1 MTEKDLSEIHQYLEN
16 NVKILNYLYSI
27 TEFIQSKKSD
37 NFSDDIKT
45 KIDIESA
52 IFAIVEDIENKRF
65 DWMNKAYSTISQN
78 YEYIKQRIKN
88 TSNFLL
94 KAIYSEI
101 LYYSNESQFK
111 NYIQQAVENY
121 FKVLKEARKDLSKS
135 SGEDFVHSIID
146 ILKKLLHLAVISKSP
161 AQKDIKKFILE
172 FVRIDTNVTLYH
184 YLIVTIISQMLEYN
198 KLFKKTDF
206 DGIDDIFW
214 NLANLKFKAGDY
226 HYVISIVEKYASKID
241 AKRGKLSYPWDDLL
255 GKSLVKSMDTA
266 NSNMAARSW
275 CVDAIKH
282 YTRLMNKYTNKV
294 KQLEQKYITFKD
306 KLEISEFSHS
316 IDTKPFIDTAK
327 DVLNNKPID
336 IFKILSASNIF
347 YPTLDSLK
355 NKYGC
360 LTDIISTSYLDHN
373 MHPAKISSSK
383 TEQDVLLRNYSNFWQ
398 LYQIT
403 VQYIFIE
410 GVREN
415 KFNVQDLMIFLMN
428 YSCFFDLIPKSV
440 SRNKRIKYN
449 WSATIISIFENYFNE
464 MHKWFKNPKMYY
476 PYLVTITESLVLKF
490 ETWIRH
496 YLACHKQPTIS
507 SIPQENG
514 IIREKDLNFLLYD
527 DFIIKKFDFNDLLFF
542 RYLFIAKEGLNLR
555 NEIAHGVLN
564 PEQYTVELFNYVFFA
579 FLRLAK
585 YVFPTAERNKFI
597 KKQRLIKL

>member
-1 MTEKDLSEIHQYLEN
+1 MTEEDLSEIHNYLEN

-27 TEFIQSKKSD
+27 TELIQSKRKA

-52 IFAIVEDIENKRF
+52 IFAIVEDIKNKRL
-65 DWMNKAYSTISQN
+65 DWMDKAYSTISQN
-78 YEYIKQRIKN
+78 YEYIEQRIEN

-121 FKVLKEARKDLSKS
+121 FKVLKEAGKALSKS
-135 SGEDFVHSIID
+135 SPEDFVHSIID

-184 YLIVTIISQMLEYN
+184 YLIVTIISQMLDYN
-198 KLFKKTDF
+198 KLFKKNDF

-226 HYVISIVEKYASKID
+226 HYVINIVEKYAHKID
-241 AKRGKLSYPWDDLL
+241 DKRGKLSYPWDDLL
-255 GKSLVKSMDTA
+255 GKSLVKSMDTE

-275 CVDAIKH
+275 CIDAIKH
-282 YTRLMNKYTNKV
+282 YSRIMNKYTNKV
-294 KQLEQKYITFKD
+294 KLLEQKYITFKD
-306 KLEISEFSHS
+306 KLEISEFRQS
-316 IDTKPFIDTAK
+316 IDTEPFIDTAK

-347 YPTLDSLK
+347 YPTLESLK

-360 LTDIISTSYLDHN
+360 LTDIIPTSYLDHN

-415 KFNVQDLMIFLMN
+415 KFNVQDLMTFLMN

-449 WSATIISIFENYFNE
+449 WSATIISIFETYFNE

-555 NEIAHGVLN
+555 NEIAHGVLI
-564 PEQYTVELFNYVFFA
+564 PEQYTVEIFNYVFFA

>member
-27 TEFIQSKKSD
+27 TEFIQTKKSD

-101 LYYSNESQFK
+101 LYYSNDSQYR

-121 FKVLKEARKDLSKS
+121 FIVLKEAAKDLSDS
-135 SGEDFVHSIID
+135 SSENFVHSLIA

-161 AQKDIKKFILE
+161 VQKDIKKFILE
-172 FVRIDTNVTLYH
+172 LVHIDSNVTLYH

-241 AKRGKLSYPWDDLL
+241 DKRGKLSYPWDDLL

-266 NSNMAARSW
+266 NSNMAARYW

-282 YTRLMNKYTNKV
+282 YARLMNKYTNKV

-306 KLEISEFSHS
+306 KLEISEFRQS
-316 IDTKPFIDTAK
+316 IDTEPFINTAK

-415 KFNVQDLMIFLMN
+415 KFNVQDLMTFLIN

-449 WSATIISIFENYFNE
+449 WSATIISIFETYFNE

-555 NEIAHGVLN
+555 NEIAHGVLI
-564 PEQYTVELFNYVFFA
+564 PEQYTVEIFNYVFFA

>member
-1 MTEKDLSEIHQYLEN
+1 M
-16 NVKILNYLYSI
+16 
-27 TEFIQSKKSD
+27 
-37 NFSDDIKT
+37 
-45 KIDIESA
+45 
-52 IFAIVEDIENKRF
+52 
-65 DWMNKAYSTISQN
+65 
-78 YEYIKQRIKN
+78 
-88 TSNFLL
+88 
-94 KAIYSEI
+94 
-101 LYYSNESQFK
+101 
-111 NYIQQAVENY
+111 
-121 FKVLKEARKDLSKS
+121 
-135 SGEDFVHSIID
+135 
-146 ILKKLLHLAVISKSP
+146 HLAVISKSP
-161 AQKDIKKFILE
+161 VQKDIKKFILE
-172 FVRIDTNVTLYH
+172 LVHIDSNVTLYH

-198 KLFKKTDF
+198 KLFKKTVF

-241 AKRGKLSYPWDDLL
+241 DKRGKLSYPWDDLL

-266 NSNMAARSW
+266 NSNMAARYW

-282 YTRLMNKYTNKV
+282 YARLMNKYTNKV

-306 KLEISEFSHS
+306 KLEISEFRQS
-316 IDTKPFIDTAK
+316 IDTEPFINTAK

-415 KFNVQDLMIFLMN
+415 KFNVQDLMTFLIN

-449 WSATIISIFENYFNE
+449 WSATIISIFETYFNE

-555 NEIAHGVLN
+555 NEIAHGVLI
-564 PEQYTVELFNYVFFA
+564 PEQYTVEIFNYVFFA

>member
-1 MTEKDLSEIHQYLEN
+1 MTEKDLSEIHKYLEN

-27 TEFIQSKKSD
+27 TEFIHSKKSD

-52 IFAIVEDIENKRF
+52 IFAIVEDIKNKRL
-65 DWMNKAYSTISQN
+65 DWMDKAYSTIAQN
-78 YEYIKQRIKN
+78 YEYIEQRIKN

-101 LYYSNESQFK
+101 LYYSNDSQYR
-111 NYIQQAVENY
+111 NYIQQTVDNY
-121 FKVLKEARKDLSKS
+121 FIVLKEAVKDLSNS
-135 SGEDFVHSIID
+135 SSENLVHSLIA

-161 AQKDIKKFILE
+161 VQKDVKKFILE
-172 FVRIDTNVTLYH
+172 LVRIDSNVTLYH

-198 KLFKKTDF
+198 KLFKKSDF
-206 DGIDDIFW
+206 AGIDDIFW
-214 NLANLKFKAGDY
+214 NLVNLKFNTGDY
-226 HYVISIVEKYASKID
+226 HYVIGIVEKYAHKID
-241 AKRGKLSYPWDDLL
+241 DKRGKLSYPWDDLL

-275 CVDAIKH
+275 CIDAIKH

-294 KQLEQKYITFKD
+294 KQLERKYITFKD
-306 KLEISEFSHS
+306 KLEISEFRHS
-316 IDTKPFIDTAK
+316 IDTKPFIDVAVDILK
-327 DVLNNKPID
+327 YEPVD

-383 TEQDVLLRNYSNFWQ
+383 TEQDVLLRNYANFWQ

-403 VQYIFIE
+403 VQHIFIE
-410 GVREN
+410 GIREN
-415 KFNVQDLMIFLMN
+415 KFNVQDLMTFLMN
-428 YSCFFDLIPKSV
+428 YSSFFDLIPMSV
-440 SRNKRIKYN
+440 SKNKRIKYN
-449 WSATIISIFENYFNE
+449 WSATIISIFKTYFDEINKSFEN
-464 MHKWFKNPKMYY
+464 PQIYY
-476 PYLVTITESLVLKF
+476 PYLVTITDSLVLKF

-496 YLACHKQPTIS
+496 YLSCHKQPTIS

-514 IIREKDLNFLLYD
+514 IIREKDLNYLLYD
-527 DFIIKKFDFNDLLFF
+527 DFVIEKFDFNDLLFF
-542 RYLFIAKEGLNLR
+542 RYLFIAKEGMNLR
-555 NEIAHGVLN
+555 NEIAHGILI

-579 FLRLAK
+579 FLRLSK
-585 YVFPTAERNKFI
+585 YVFPASERNKFI